1 MRVVKELSIDTI
13 RITVFSWNNKYL
25 IKYEQGMVE
34 QTYKVSEMDVLEER
48 DLDSFFEK
56 EFIEVIKNKFEEM
69 HKILRNQIENL

>member
-34 QTYKVSEMDVLEER
+34 QTYKVSEMDILAEE
-48 DLDSFFEK
+48 DLNSFFQK
-56 EFIEVIKNKFEEM
+56 EFIDEIKNKFEEM
-69 HKILRNQIENL
+69 HKLLRNQLENI